1 MPSRSPFINQ
11 VRIAIIVAQSLLRK
25 AIQDKELPVED
36 GSQALDY
43 LDSSLTKIR
52 PHVKKQETD

>member
-36 GSQALDY
+36 GSTALEY
-43 LDSSLTKIR
+43 LDSSLAKIR